1 MAEIVKGEE
10 RKEYEEEVEYQDTM
24 RNTIRVPSQ
33 SEEIAERRA
42 ARNEP
47 QEPNEPNP
55 ADQSA
60 QQRRQEEKERRHSE
74 FKAQRAM
81 SKAQREAAERA
92 SSSAKSASSRQ
103 QAKELKELE
112 SSRYGSEREEMEGE
126 VEHYRSQHPERSTRD
141 TIYVAKG
148 KAKDIGGGI
157 FSKMKEKVT
166 GPSRWDKIREEN
178 IRKQTAGGKGLT
190 REDVQKMIAGKKGMS
205 KGQFHAPGSKYSTS
219 FIDPFPHGGGKG
231 GGFPMVDPLGGM
243 GGSGKHM
250 MDFSMGPR
258 PVKTQVRATVVSRPP
273 PRPIAKA
280 PKMFGDPF
288 AGLPKGGPKKSFD
301 VQKDVGKGLGL
312 GYGKKSAKKLRNV
325 SDWMNF

>member
-1 MAEIVKGEE
+1 MVEKLSKEQQ
-10 RKEYEEEVEYQDTM
+10 KEYEEELEYQ
-24 RNTIRVPSQ
+24 
-33 SEEIAERRA
+33 EA
-42 ARNEP
+42 
-47 QEPNEPNP
+47 NEPNP

-60 QQRRQEEKERRHSE
+60 QQRKQGAIQQK
-74 FKAQRAM
+74 
-81 SKAQREAAERA
+81 RELR
-92 SSSAKSASSRQ
+92 
-103 QAKELKELE
+103 ELE
-112 SSRYGSEREEMEGE
+112 DSQYGSEREEMKGE
-126 VEHYRSQHPERSTRD
+126 VEYYRKQHPDRAADVRD
-141 TIYVAKG
+141 VMYDVKG
-148 KAKDIGGGI
+148 KAKEVGGGI
-157 FSKMKEKVT
+157 YSKISDKVT

-190 REDVQKMIAGKKGMS
+190 KEEVRKMISEKKTPMS
-205 KGQFHAPGSKYSTS
+205 KGQFHAPGRAHSTS
-219 FIDPFPHGGGKG
+219 FIDPFPHGGGGRG

-258 PVKTQVRATVVSRPP
+258 PPPQPRPTRRMP

-288 AGLPKGGPKKSFD
+288 AGLPKGGLKKSFD

-312 GYGKKSAKKLRNV
+312 GTGKKSAKKLRTV

>member
-1 MAEIVKGEE
+1 MAEFVTGEE

-24 RNTIRVPSQ
+24 RNTIRIPSQ
-33 SEEIAERRA
+33 EEEIKERRA

-126 VEHYRSQHPERSTRD
+126 VEHYREQHPGRATRD
-141 TIYVAKG
+141 VLFETKG
-148 KAKDIGGGI
+148 KAKEIGGGI
-157 FSKMKEKVT
+157 FAKMT

-190 REDVQKMIAGKKGMS
+190 KEEVRKMISEKKTPMA
-205 KGQFHAPGSKYSTS
+205 KGQFHAPGRAHSTS

-258 PVKTQVRATVVSRPP
+258 PAKTQVRATVVSRPP
-273 PRPIAKA
+273 PRTITKA

-301 VQKDVGKGLGL
+301 VQKDIGKGLGL
-312 GYGKKSAKKLRNV
+312 GMGKKSAKKLRTV
-325 SDWMNF
+325 SDWMDF